1 MEKRNNHRDLTVQ
14 IGDESVKVAYGTAL
28 SVLADQYY
36 DERHEY
42 PALLARVDGKL
53 RELHKAV
60 RRDCRV
66 SFVSMD
72 DSIGRKTYR
81 RSMNLLFLKAM
92 YHVIG
97 REHLEKVVLH
107 FAHDNGFYYTVHG
120 EVCIDDA
127 LIEKVKAYMHGLVE
141 RKIPLMKRDVNTQEA
156 IALFHQ
162 HGMYDKEKLFRYR
175 RVSRVNIYDVDGFE
189 DYFYGF
195 MVNHTGYLKVFDLM
209 QYEDGIVLLMPGT
222 GQPDQIAPFE
232 PSRKVFQVQKEA
244 EQWAEKLDV
253 STVGDLNERIS
264 QGKMNQLFLVSEALQ
279 EGRIA
284 RIAEE
289 IAGRP
294 TVKFVMIAGPSSSG
308 KTTFSRRLSI
318 QLIAHGLNPHPISV
332 DNYFKRRTETP
343 RDKNGDYDFECLE
356 ALDVEL
362 FNQDMNR
369 LLQGES
375 VNLPTYNFVTG
386 EREYKGETLTI
397 GPDDVLVIE
406 GIHCLNDAFSYA
418 LPKEK
423 KYKIY
428 ISALT
433 QLNVDEHNR
442 IPTTDGRLLRRIV
455 RDNRTRGTN
464 ARETIA
470 RWPSVRRGEE
480 NNIFPYQEEADVIFN
495 SALLYE
501 LSVIKMYA
509 EPLLFQVQRED
520 KEYDEAVRLLKFL
533 DYFLPMPSEEVPH
546 NSILREFIGGSCFDV

>member
-1 MEKRNNHRDLTVQ
+1 MDRENKHRDLQIQ
-14 IGDESVKVAYGTAL
+14 IGDETVNIPYGTTL
-28 SVLADQYY
+28 SVLAEQYY

-53 RELHKAV
+53 RELHKAI

-66 SFVSMD
+66 SFVSME

-81 RSMNLLFLKAM
+81 RSMNLLFLKAI
-92 YHVIG
+92 YHVVG
-97 REHLEKVVLH
+97 RSHLEKVVLH
-107 FAHDNGFYYTVHG
+107 FAVGDGFYYTVHG
-120 EVCIDDA
+120 DVKLNEE
-127 LIEKVKAYMHGLVE
+127 LIEKVKTCMQEMVE
-141 RKIPLMKRDVNTQEA
+141 KKIPLMKRDISTQDA

-162 HGMYDKEKLFRYR
+162 YGMYDKEKLFRYR
-175 RVSRVNIYDVDGFE
+175 RVSKVNIYDMDGYE
-189 DYFYGF
+189 DYLYGF
-195 MVNHTGYLKVFDLM
+195 MVNHTGYLKIFDLL
-209 QYEDGIVLLMPGT
+209 QFEDGIVLLMPGKEH
-222 GQPDQIAPFE
+222 PDRLKPFA
-232 PSRKVFQVQKEA
+232 PSRKVFEVQKEA
-244 EQWAEKLDV
+244 ETWAEKLDV

-264 QGKMNQLFLVSEALQ
+264 QGKMNQLFLVAEALQ

-289 IAGRP
+289 IAARP

-308 KTTFSRRLSI
+308 KTTFSRRLSV
-318 QLIAHGLNPHPISV
+318 QLIAHGLKPHAISV
-332 DNYFKRRTETP
+332 DNYFKSRRETP
-343 RDKNGDYDFECLE
+343 RDKTGDYDYECLE

-369 LLQGES
+369 LLEGES
-375 VNLPTYNFVTG
+375 VKLPTYNFVTG
-386 EREYKGETLTI
+386 EREYKEPPLTI
-397 GPDDVLVIE
+397 GSEDVLVIE
-406 GIHCLNDAFSYA
+406 GIHCLNDAFSYS

-501 LSVIKMYA
+501 LSVLKMYA
-509 EPLLFQVQRED
+509 EPLLFQVRRED

-546 NSILREFIGGSCFDV
+546 NSILREFIGNSCFDV

>member
-1 MEKRNNHRDLTVQ
+1 MDRENKHRDLQIQ
-14 IGDESVKVAYGTAL
+14 IGDETVNIPYGTTL
-28 SVLADQYY
+28 SVLAEQYY

-53 RELHKAV
+53 RELHKAI

-66 SFVSMD
+66 SFVSME

-81 RSMNLLFLKAM
+81 RSMNLLFLKAI
-92 YHVIG
+92 YHVVG
-97 REHLEKVVLH
+97 RSHLEKVVLH
-107 FAHDNGFYYTVHG
+107 FAVGDGFYYTVHG
-120 EVCIDDA
+120 DVKLNEE
-127 LIEKVKAYMHGLVE
+127 LIEKVKTCMQEMVE
-141 RKIPLMKRDVNTQEA
+141 KKIPLMKRDISTQDA

-162 HGMYDKEKLFRYR
+162 YGMYDKEKLFRYR
-175 RVSRVNIYDVDGFE
+175 RVSKVNIYDMDGYE
-189 DYFYGF
+189 DYLYGF
-195 MVNHTGYLKVFDLM
+195 MVNHTGYLKIFDLL
-209 QYEDGIVLLMPGT
+209 QFEDGIVLLMPGKEH
-222 GQPDQIAPFE
+222 PDQLKPFA
-232 PSRKVFQVQKEA
+232 PSRKVFEVQKEA
-244 EQWAEKLDV
+244 ETWAEKLDV

-264 QGKMNQLFLVSEALQ
+264 QGKMNQLFLVAEALQ

-289 IAGRP
+289 IAARP

-308 KTTFSRRLSI
+308 KTTFSRRLSV
-318 QLIAHGLNPHPISV
+318 QLIAHGLKPHAISV
-332 DNYFKRRTETP
+332 DNYFKSRRETP
-343 RDKNGDYDFECLE
+343 RDKTGDYDYECLE

-369 LLQGES
+369 LLEGES
-375 VNLPTYNFVTG
+375 VKLPTYNFVTG
-386 EREYKGETLTI
+386 EREYKEPPLTI
-397 GPDDVLVIE
+397 GSEDVLVIE
-406 GIHCLNDAFSYA
+406 GIHCLNDAFSCS

-501 LSVIKMYA
+501 LSVLKMYA
-509 EPLLFQVQRED
+509 EPLLFQVRRED

-546 NSILREFIGGSCFDV
+546 NSILREFIGNSCFDV

>member
-1 MEKRNNHRDLTVQ
+1 MDRENKHRDLQIQ
-14 IGDESVKVAYGTAL
+14 IGDETVNIPYGTTL
-28 SVLADQYY
+28 SVLAEQYY

-53 RELHKAV
+53 RELHKAI

-66 SFVSMD
+66 SFVSME

-81 RSMNLLFLKAM
+81 RSMNLLFLKAI
-92 YHVIG
+92 YHVVG
-97 REHLEKVVLH
+97 RSHLEKVVLH
-107 FAHDNGFYYTVHG
+107 FAVGDGFYYTVHG
-120 EVCIDDA
+120 DVKLNEE
-127 LIEKVKAYMHGLVE
+127 LIEKVKTCMQEMVE
-141 RKIPLMKRDVNTQEA
+141 KKIPLMKRDISTQDA

-162 HGMYDKEKLFRYR
+162 YGMYDKEKLFRYR
-175 RVSRVNIYDVDGFE
+175 RVSKVNIYDMDGYE
-189 DYFYGF
+189 DYLYGF
-195 MVNHTGYLKVFDLM
+195 MVNHTGYLKIFDLL
-209 QYEDGIVLLMPGT
+209 QFEDGIVLLMPGKEH
-222 GQPDQIAPFE
+222 PDQLKPFV
-232 PSRKVFQVQKEA
+232 PSRKVFEVQKEA
-244 EQWAEKLDV
+244 ETWAEKLDV

-264 QGKMNQLFLVSEALQ
+264 QGKMNQLFLVAEALQ

-289 IAGRP
+289 IAARP

-308 KTTFSRRLSI
+308 KTTFSRRLSV
-318 QLIAHGLNPHPISV
+318 QLIAHGLKPHAISV
-332 DNYFKRRTETP
+332 DNYFKSRRETP
-343 RDKNGDYDFECLE
+343 RDKTGDYDYECLE

-369 LLQGES
+369 LLEGES
-375 VNLPTYNFVTG
+375 VKLPTYNFVTG
-386 EREYKGETLTI
+386 EREYKEPPLTI
-397 GPDDVLVIE
+397 GSEDVLVIE
-406 GIHCLNDAFSYA
+406 GIHCLNDAFSYS

-501 LSVIKMYA
+501 LSVLKMYA
-509 EPLLFQVQRED
+509 EPLLFQVRRED

-546 NSILREFIGGSCFDV
+546 NSILREFIGNSCFDV

>member
-1 MEKRNNHRDLTVQ
+1 MDRENKHRDLQIQ
-14 IGDESVKVAYGTAL
+14 IGDETVNIPYGTTL
-28 SVLADQYY
+28 SVLAEQYY

-53 RELHKAV
+53 RELHKAI

-66 SFVSMD
+66 SFVSME

-81 RSMNLLFLKAM
+81 RSMNLLFLKAI
-92 YHVIG
+92 YHVVG
-97 REHLEKVVLH
+97 RSHLEKVVLH
-107 FAHDNGFYYTVHG
+107 FAVGDGFYYTVHG
-120 EVCIDDA
+120 DVKLNEE
-127 LIEKVKAYMHGLVE
+127 LIEKVKTCMQEMVE
-141 RKIPLMKRDVNTQEA
+141 KKIPLMKRDISTQDA

-162 HGMYDKEKLFRYR
+162 YGMYDKEKLFRYR
-175 RVSRVNIYDVDGFE
+175 RVSKVNIYDMDGYE
-189 DYFYGF
+189 DYLYGF
-195 MVNHTGYLKVFDLM
+195 MVNHTGYLKIFDLL
-209 QYEDGIVLLMPGT
+209 QFEDGIVLLMPGKEH
-222 GQPDQIAPFE
+222 PDQLKPFA
-232 PSRKVFQVQKEA
+232 PSRKVFEVQKEA
-244 EQWAEKLDV
+244 ETWAEKLDV

-264 QGKMNQLFLVSEALQ
+264 QGKMNQLFLVAEALQ
-279 EGRIA
+279 EGRIS

-289 IAGRP
+289 IAARP
-294 TVKFVMIAGPSSSG
+294 TIKFVMIAGPSSSG
-308 KTTFSRRLSI
+308 KTTFSRRLSV
-318 QLIAHGLNPHPISV
+318 QLIAHGLKPHAISV
-332 DNYFKRRTETP
+332 DNYFKSRRETP
-343 RDKNGDYDFECLE
+343 RDKTGDYDYECLE

-369 LLQGES
+369 LLEGES
-375 VNLPTYNFVTG
+375 VKLPTYNFVTG
-386 EREYKGETLTI
+386 EREYKEPPLTI
-397 GPDDVLVIE
+397 GSEDVLVIE
-406 GIHCLNDAFSYA
+406 GIHCLNDAFSYS

-501 LSVIKMYA
+501 LSVLKMYA
-509 EPLLFQVQRED
+509 EPLLFQVRRED

-546 NSILREFIGGSCFDV
+546 NSILREFIGNSCFDV

>member
-1 MEKRNNHRDLTVQ
+1 MDRENKHRDLQIQ
-14 IGDESVKVAYGTAL
+14 IGDETVNIPYGTTL
-28 SVLADQYY
+28 SVLAEQYY

-53 RELHKAV
+53 RELHKAI
-60 RRDCRV
+60 RRNCRV
-66 SFVSMD
+66 SFVSME

-81 RSMNLLFLKAM
+81 RSMNLLFLKAI
-92 YHVIG
+92 YHVVG
-97 REHLEKVVLH
+97 RSHLEKVVLH
-107 FAHDNGFYYTVHG
+107 FAVGDGFYYTVHG
-120 EVCIDDA
+120 DVKLNEE
-127 LIEKVKAYMHGLVE
+127 LIEKVKTCMQEMVE
-141 RKIPLMKRDVNTQEA
+141 KKIPLMKRDISTQDA

-162 HGMYDKEKLFRYR
+162 YGMYDKEKLFRYR
-175 RVSRVNIYDVDGFE
+175 RVSKVNIYDMDGYE
-189 DYFYGF
+189 DYLYGF
-195 MVNHTGYLKVFDLM
+195 MVNHTGYLKIFDLL
-209 QYEDGIVLLMPGT
+209 QFEDGIVLLMPGKEH
-222 GQPDQIAPFE
+222 PDQLKPFA
-232 PSRKVFQVQKEA
+232 PSRKVFEVQKEA
-244 EQWAEKLDV
+244 ETWAEKLDV

-264 QGKMNQLFLVSEALQ
+264 QGKMNQLFLVAEALQ

-289 IAGRP
+289 IAARP

-308 KTTFSRRLSI
+308 KTTFSRRLSV
-318 QLIAHGLNPHPISV
+318 QLIAHGLKPHAISV
-332 DNYFKRRTETP
+332 DNYFKSRRETP
-343 RDKNGDYDFECLE
+343 RDKTGDYDYECLE

-369 LLQGES
+369 LLEGER
-375 VNLPTYNFVTG
+375 VKLPTYNFVTG
-386 EREYKGETLTI
+386 EREYKEPPLTI
-397 GPDDVLVIE
+397 GSEDVLVIE
-406 GIHCLNDAFSYA
+406 GIHCLNDAFSYS

-501 LSVIKMYA
+501 LSVLKMYA
-509 EPLLFQVQRED
+509 EPLLFQVRRED

-546 NSILREFIGGSCFDV
+546 NSILREFIGNSCFDV

>member
-1 MEKRNNHRDLTVQ
+1 MDQDNICRNLKVQ
-14 IGDESVKVAYGTAL
+14 IGDETVDIPYGTPLA
-28 SVLADQYY
+28 VIADQYY

-53 RELHKAV
+53 RELHKV
-60 RRDCRV
+60 IRRDCRI
-66 SFVSMD
+66 SFVSME

-97 REHLEKVVLH
+97 REQLEKVVLH
-107 FAHDNGFYYTVHG
+107 FAVGDGFYYTVHG
-120 EVCIDDA
+120 DVTIDNE
-127 LIEKVKAYMHGLVE
+127 LIGKVKQYMHSLVE
-141 RKIPLMKRDVNTQEA
+141 KEIPLMKRDVNTQEA
-156 IALFHQ
+156 ISLFHQ
-162 HGMYDKEKLFRYR
+162 YGMYDKEKLFRYR
-175 RVSRVNIYDVDGFE
+175 RVSKVNIYDVDGFE

-195 MVNHTGYLKVFDLM
+195 MVNHTGYLKVFDLLR
-209 QYEDGIVLLMPGT
+209 YEEGIVLLMPGKE
-222 GQPDQIAPFE
+222 QPDRIAPFT
-232 PSRKVFQVQKEA
+232 PSKKVFQVQKEA
-244 EQWAEKLDV
+244 EVWAEKLDV

-289 IAGRP
+289 IASRP

-318 QLIAHGLNPHPISV
+318 QLIAHGLKPHPISV

-369 LLQGES
+369 LLKGEA
-375 VNLPTYNFVTG
+375 VQLPTYNFVSG
-386 EREYKGETLTI
+386 EREYRDAPLSIGE
-397 GPDDVLVIE
+397 DDVLVIE
-406 GIHCLNDAFSYA
+406 GIHCLNDAFSYS

-442 IPTTDGRLLRRIV
+442 IPTTDGRLLRRMI

-501 LSVIKMYA
+501 LSVLKMYA

>member
-1 MEKRNNHRDLTVQ
+1 MDRDNNCRDLKVQ
-14 IGDESVKVAYGTAL
+14 IGDETLKIPYGTAL
-28 SVLADQYY
+28 GVLAEQYY
-36 DERHEY
+36 NEEHEY

-53 RELHKAV
+53 RELHKV
-60 RRDCRV
+60 IRRDCRI
-66 SFVSMD
+66 SFVSME

-97 REHLEKVVLH
+97 RKHLDKVVLH
-107 FAHDNGFYYTVHG
+107 FAIEDGFYYTVHG
-120 EVCIDDA
+120 DVEIDDA
-127 LIEKVKAYMHGLVE
+127 LIEKVKAYMHSLME
-141 RKIPLMKRDVNTQEA
+141 KNIPLMKRDVNTQEA

-162 HGMYDKEKLFRYR
+162 YGMYDKEKLFRYR

-195 MVNHTGYLKVFDLM
+195 MVNHTGYLKIFDLLR
-209 QYEDGIVLLMPGT
+209 YEEGLVLLMPGKE
-222 GQPDQIAPFE
+222 QPDQIAPFR
-232 PSRKVFQVQKEA
+232 PSKKVFQVQKEA
-244 EQWAEKLDV
+244 EIWAEKLDV

-289 IAGRP
+289 IASRP

-308 KTTFSRRLSI
+308 KTTFSRRLSV
-318 QLIAHGLNPHPISV
+318 QLIAHGLKPHPISV
-332 DNYFKRRTETP
+332 DNYFRPRIETP
-343 RDKNGDYDFECLE
+343 RDKNGEYDFECLE
-356 ALDVEL
+356 ALDVDL

-369 LLQGES
+369 LLMGEQ
-375 VNLPTYNFVTG
+375 VQLPTYNFVTG
-386 EREYKGETLTI
+386 EREYRDAPLSI
-397 GPDDVLVIE
+397 GADDVLVIE
-406 GIHCLNDAFSYA
+406 GIHCLNDAFSYS

-480 NNIFPYQEEADVIFN
+480 NNIFPYQEQADVIFN

-501 LSVIKMYA
+501 LSVLKMYA

>member
-1 MEKRNNHRDLTVQ
+1 MDQDNICRNLKVQ
-14 IGDESVKVAYGTAL
+14 IGDETVDIPYGTPLA
-28 SVLADQYY
+28 VIADQYY

-53 RELHKAV
+53 RELHKV
-60 RRDCRV
+60 IRRDCRI
-66 SFVSMD
+66 SFVSME

-107 FAHDNGFYYTVHG
+107 FSVGDGFYYTVHG
-120 EVCIDDA
+120 DVAIDDE
-127 LIEKVKAYMHGLVE
+127 LIGKVKRYMHSLVE
-141 RKIPLMKRDVNTQEA
+141 KEIPLMKRDVNTQEA
-156 IALFHQ
+156 ISLFHQ
-162 HGMYDKEKLFRYR
+162 YGMYDKEKLFRYR

-195 MVNHTGYLKVFDLM
+195 MVNHTGYLKVFDLLR
-209 QYEDGIVLLMPGT
+209 YEEGIVLLMPGKE
-222 GQPDQIAPFE
+222 QPDRIAPFT
-232 PSRKVFQVQKEA
+232 PSKKVFQVQKEA
-244 EQWAEKLDV
+244 EVWAEKLDV

-289 IAGRP
+289 IASRP

-318 QLIAHGLNPHPISV
+318 QLIAHGLKPHPISV

-343 RDKNGDYDFECLE
+343 RDKNGEYDFECLE

-369 LLQGES
+369 LLEGEA
-375 VNLPTYNFVTG
+375 VQLPTYNFVSG
-386 EREYKGETLTI
+386 EREYRDAPLSIGE
-397 GPDDVLVIE
+397 DDVLVIE
-406 GIHCLNDAFSYA
+406 GIHCLNDAFSYS

-442 IPTTDGRLLRRIV
+442 IPTTDGRLLRRMI

-501 LSVIKMYA
+501 LSVLKMYA

>member
-1 MEKRNNHRDLTVQ
+1 MDRENKHRDLQIQ
-14 IGDESVKVAYGTAL
+14 IGDETVNIPYGTTL
-28 SVLADQYY
+28 SVLAEQYY

-53 RELHKAV
+53 RELQKAI
-60 RRDCRV
+60 RRNCRV
-66 SFVSMD
+66 SVVSME

-81 RSMNLLFLKAM
+81 RSMNLLFLKAI
-92 YHVIG
+92 YHVVG
-97 REHLEKVVLH
+97 RSHLEKVVLH
-107 FAHDNGFYYTVHG
+107 FAVEDGFYYTVHG
-120 EVCIDDA
+120 DVKLNEE
-127 LIEKVKAYMHGLVE
+127 LIEKVKTYMQKMVE
-141 RKIPLMKRDVNTQEA
+141 KKIPLMKRDISTQDA

-162 HGMYDKEKLFRYR
+162 YGMYDKEKLFRYR
-175 RVSRVNIYDVDGFE
+175 RVSKVNIYDMDGYE
-189 DYFYGF
+189 DYLYGF
-195 MVNHTGYLKVFDLM
+195 MVNHTGYLKIFDLL
-209 QYEDGIVLLMPGT
+209 QFEDGIVLLMPGKEH
-222 GQPDQIAPFE
+222 PDQLKPFA
-232 PSRKVFQVQKEA
+232 PSRKVFEVQKEA
-244 EQWAEKLDV
+244 ETWAEKLDV

-264 QGKMNQLFLVSEALQ
+264 QGKMNQLFLVAEALQ
-279 EGRIA
+279 EGRIS

-289 IAGRP
+289 IAARP
-294 TVKFVMIAGPSSSG
+294 TIKFVMIAGPSSSG
-308 KTTFSRRLSI
+308 KTTFSRRLSV
-318 QLIAHGLNPHPISV
+318 QLIAHGLKPHAISV
-332 DNYFKRRTETP
+332 DNYFKSRRETP
-343 RDKNGDYDFECLE
+343 RDKTGDYDYECLE

-369 LLQGES
+369 LLEGES
-375 VNLPTYNFVTG
+375 VKLPTYNFVTG
-386 EREYKGETLTI
+386 EREYKEPPLTI
-397 GPDDVLVIE
+397 GSEDVLVIE
-406 GIHCLNDAFSYA
+406 GIHCLNDAFSYS

-501 LSVIKMYA
+501 LSVLKMYA
-509 EPLLFQVQRED
+509 EPLLFQVRRED

-546 NSILREFIGGSCFDV
+546 NSILREFIGNSCFDV

>member
-1 MEKRNNHRDLTVQ
+1 
-14 IGDESVKVAYGTAL
+14 
-28 SVLADQYY
+28 
-36 DERHEY
+36 
-42 PALLARVDGKL
+42 
-53 RELHKAV
+53 
-60 RRDCRV
+60 
-66 SFVSMD
+66 
-72 DSIGRKTYR
+72 
-81 RSMNLLFLKAM
+81 M

-107 FAHDNGFYYTVHG
+107 FAVGDGFYYTVHG
-120 EVCIDDA
+120 DVAIDDE
-127 LIEKVKAYMHGLVE
+127 LIGKVKRYMHSLVE
-141 RKIPLMKRDVNTQEA
+141 KEIPLMKRDVNTQEA
-156 IALFHQ
+156 ISLFHQ
-162 HGMYDKEKLFRYR
+162 YGMYDKEKLFRYR

-195 MVNHTGYLKVFDLM
+195 MVNHTGYLKVFDLLR
-209 QYEDGIVLLMPGT
+209 YEEGIVLLMPGKE
-222 GQPDQIAPFE
+222 QPDRIAPFT
-232 PSRKVFQVQKEA
+232 PSKKVFQVQKEA
-244 EQWAEKLDV
+244 EVWAEKLDV

-289 IAGRP
+289 IASRP

-318 QLIAHGLNPHPISV
+318 QLIAHGLKPHPISV

-369 LLQGES
+369 LLKGEA
-375 VNLPTYNFVTG
+375 VQLPTYNFVSG
-386 EREYKGETLTI
+386 EREYRDAPLSIGE
-397 GPDDVLVIE
+397 DDVLVIE
-406 GIHCLNDAFSYA
+406 GIHCLNDAFSYS

-442 IPTTDGRLLRRIV
+442 IPTTDGRLLRRMI

-501 LSVIKMYA
+501 LSVLKMYA

>member
-1 MEKRNNHRDLTVQ
+1 MDQNNTCRNLKVQ
-14 IGDESVKVAYGTAL
+14 IGDETVNIPYGTPLA
-28 SVLADQYY
+28 VIADQYY

-53 RELHKAV
+53 RELHKAI
-60 RRDCRV
+60 RRDCRI
-66 SFVSMD
+66 SFVSME

-97 REHLEKVVLH
+97 RAHLEKVVLH
-107 FAHDNGFYYTVHG
+107 FAVGDGFYYTVHG
-120 EVCIDDA
+120 DVTIDDE
-127 LIEKVKAYMHGLVE
+127 LIGKVKQYMHSLVE
-141 RKIPLMKRDVNTQEA
+141 KEIPLMKRDVNTQEA
-156 IALFHQ
+156 ISLFHQ
-162 HGMYDKEKLFRYR
+162 YGMYDKEKLFRYR

-209 QYEDGIVLLMPGT
+209 RYEEGIVLLMPGKE
-222 GQPDQIAPFE
+222 QPDSIAPFT
-232 PSRKVFQVQKEA
+232 PSKKVFQVQKEA
-244 EQWAEKLDV
+244 EVWAEKLDV

-289 IAGRP
+289 IASRP

-318 QLIAHGLNPHPISV
+318 QLIAHGLKPHPISV
-332 DNYFKRRTETP
+332 DNYFRPRTETP
-343 RDKNGDYDFECLE
+343 RDKNGEYDFECLE

-369 LLQGES
+369 LLKGEA
-375 VNLPTYNFVTG
+375 VLLPTYNFVSG
-386 EREYKGETLTI
+386 EREYRDAPLSIGE
-397 GPDDVLVIE
+397 DDVLVIE
-406 GIHCLNDAFSYA
+406 GIHCLNDAFSYS

-442 IPTTDGRLLRRIV
+442 IPTTDGRLLRRMV

-480 NNIFPYQEEADVIFN
+480 NNIFPYQEQADVIFN

>member
-1 MEKRNNHRDLTVQ
+1 MDRENKHRDLQIQ
-14 IGDESVKVAYGTAL
+14 IGDETVNIPYGTTL
-28 SVLADQYY
+28 SVLAEQYY

-53 RELHKAV
+53 RELHKAI

-66 SFVSMD
+66 SFVSME

-81 RSMNLLFLKAM
+81 RSMNLLFLKAI
-92 YHVIG
+92 YHVVG
-97 REHLEKVVLH
+97 RSHLEKVVLH
-107 FAHDNGFYYTVHG
+107 FAVGDGFYYTVHG
-120 EVCIDDA
+120 DVKLNEE
-127 LIEKVKAYMHGLVE
+127 LIEKVKTYMQKMVE
-141 RKIPLMKRDVNTQEA
+141 KKIPLMKRDISTQDA

-162 HGMYDKEKLFRYR
+162 YGMYDKEKLFRYR
-175 RVSRVNIYDVDGFE
+175 RVSKVNIYDMDGYE
-189 DYFYGF
+189 DYLYGF
-195 MVNHTGYLKVFDLM
+195 MVNHTGYLKIFDLL
-209 QYEDGIVLLMPGT
+209 QFEDGIVLLMPGKEH
-222 GQPDQIAPFE
+222 PDQLKPFA
-232 PSRKVFQVQKEA
+232 PSRKVFEVQKEA
-244 EQWAEKLDV
+244 ETWAEKLDV

-264 QGKMNQLFLVSEALQ
+264 QGKMNQLFLVAEALQ

-289 IAGRP
+289 IAARP

-308 KTTFSRRLSI
+308 KTTFSRRLSV
-318 QLIAHGLNPHPISV
+318 QLIAHGLKPHAISV
-332 DNYFKRRTETP
+332 DNYFKSRRETP
-343 RDKNGDYDFECLE
+343 RDKTGDYDYECLE

-369 LLQGES
+369 LLEGES
-375 VNLPTYNFVTG
+375 VKLLTYNFVTG
-386 EREYKGETLTI
+386 EREYKEPPLTI
-397 GPDDVLVIE
+397 GSEDVLVIE
-406 GIHCLNDAFSYA
+406 GIHCLNDAFSYS

-464 ARETIA
+464 ARETTA

-501 LSVIKMYA
+501 LSVLKMYA
-509 EPLLFQVQRED
+509 EPLLFQVRRED

-546 NSILREFIGGSCFDV
+546 NSILREFIGNSCFDV

>member
-1 MEKRNNHRDLTVQ
+1 MEKEKTHENVTVR
-14 IGDESVKVAYGTAL
+14 IGDETVQLPYEIT
-28 SVLADQYY
+28 LAEIAKEYY
-36 DERHEY
+36 DECHEY

-53 RELHKAV
+53 RELHKTL
-60 RRDCRV
+60 RSDCRV
-66 SFVSMD
+66 SFVSME
-72 DSIGRKTYR
+72 DSIGRKTYQ

-92 YHVIG
+92 YHVVG
-97 REHLEKVVLH
+97 REKLKKVVLH
-107 FAHDNGFYYTVHG
+107 FAIDSGFYYTVQG
-120 EVCIDDA
+120 DVTVDDA
-127 LIEKVKAYMHGLVE
+127 LLEKVKAYMHELVE
-141 RKIPLMKRDVNTQEA
+141 RNIPLMKRDVSTQEA

-162 HGMYDKEKLFRYR
+162 YGMYDKEKLFRYR
-175 RVSRVNIYDVDGFE
+175 RVSRVNIYEVDGFE
-189 DYFYGF
+189 DYLYGF
-195 MVNHTGYLKVFDLM
+195 MVHHTGYLRLFDLI
-209 QYEDGIVLLMPGT
+209 QYEDGIVMLLPNKEH
-222 GQPDQIAPFE
+222 PDRIDPFC
-232 PSRKVFQVQKEA
+232 PSEKVFKVQKEA

-294 TVKFVMIAGPSSSG
+294 EVKFVMIAGPSSSG

-318 QLIAHGLNPHPISV
+318 QLIAQGLKPHPISV
-332 DNYFKRRTETP
+332 DNYFKPRADTP
-343 RDKNGDYDFECLE
+343 RDESGDYDYECLG

-362 FNQDMNR
+362 FNRDMNR
-369 LLQGES
+369 LLQGET
-375 VNLPTYNFVTG
+375 VQLPTYNFITG
-386 EREYKGETLTI
+386 EREYKGPELTI
-397 GPDDVLVIE
+397 GPEDVLVIE
-406 GIHCLNDAFSYA
+406 GIHCLNDAFSYS
-418 LPKEK
+418 LPGEK

-442 IPTTDGRLLRRIV
+442 IPTTDGRLLRRMI

-470 RWPSVRRGEE
+470 RWPSVRRGED
-480 NNIFPYQEEADVIFN
+480 NNIFPHQEQADVIFN

-509 EPLLFQVQRED
+509 EPLLFQVKRED

-546 NSILREFIGGSCFDV
+546 NSILREFIGGSSFDV

>member
-1 MEKRNNHRDLTVQ
+1 MDRENKHRDLQIQ
-14 IGDESVKVAYGTAL
+14 IGDETVNIPYGTTL
-28 SVLADQYY
+28 SVLAEQYY

-53 RELHKAV
+53 RELHKAI
-60 RRDCRV
+60 RRNCRV
-66 SFVSMD
+66 SFVSME

-81 RSMNLLFLKAM
+81 RSMNLLFLKAI
-92 YHVIG
+92 YHVVG
-97 REHLEKVVLH
+97 RSHLEKVVLH
-107 FAHDNGFYYTVHG
+107 FAVGDGFYYTVHG
-120 EVCIDDA
+120 DVKLNEE
-127 LIEKVKAYMHGLVE
+127 LIEKVKTCMQEMVE
-141 RKIPLMKRDVNTQEA
+141 KKIPLMKRDISTQDA

-162 HGMYDKEKLFRYR
+162 YGMYDKEKLFRYR
-175 RVSRVNIYDVDGFE
+175 RVSKVNIYDMDGYE
-189 DYFYGF
+189 DYLYGF
-195 MVNHTGYLKVFDLM
+195 MVNHTGYLKIFDLL
-209 QYEDGIVLLMPGT
+209 QFEDGIVLLMPGKEH
-222 GQPDQIAPFE
+222 PDQLKPFA
-232 PSRKVFQVQKEA
+232 PSRKVFEVQKEA
-244 EQWAEKLDV
+244 ETWAEKLDV

-264 QGKMNQLFLVSEALQ
+264 QGKMNQLFLVAEALQ

-289 IAGRP
+289 IAARP
-294 TVKFVMIAGPSSSG
+294 TIKFVMIAGPSSSG
-308 KTTFSRRLSI
+308 KTTFSRRLSV
-318 QLIAHGLNPHPISV
+318 QLIAHGLKPHAISV
-332 DNYFKRRTETP
+332 DNYFKSRRETP
-343 RDKNGDYDFECLE
+343 RDKTGDYDYECLE

-369 LLQGES
+369 LLEGES
-375 VNLPTYNFVTG
+375 VKLPTYNFVTG
-386 EREYKGETLTI
+386 EREYKEPPLTI
-397 GPDDVLVIE
+397 GSEDVLVIE
-406 GIHCLNDAFSYA
+406 GIHCLNDAFSYS

-501 LSVIKMYA
+501 LSVLKMYA
-509 EPLLFQVQRED
+509 EPLLFQVRRED

-546 NSILREFIGGSCFDV
+546 NSILREFIGNSCCDV

>member
-1 MEKRNNHRDLTVQ
+1 MDRENKHRDLQIQ
-14 IGDESVKVAYGTAL
+14 IGDETVNIPYGTTL
-28 SVLADQYY
+28 SVLAEQYY

-53 RELHKAV
+53 RELHKAI
-60 RRDCRV
+60 RRNCRV
-66 SFVSMD
+66 SFVSME

-81 RSMNLLFLKAM
+81 RSMNLLFLKAI
-92 YHVIG
+92 YHVVG
-97 REHLEKVVLH
+97 RSHLEKVVLH
-107 FAHDNGFYYTVHG
+107 FAVGDGFYYTVHG
-120 EVCIDDA
+120 DVKLNEE
-127 LIEKVKAYMHGLVE
+127 LIEKVKTYMQKMVE
-141 RKIPLMKRDVNTQEA
+141 KKIPLMKRDISTQDA

-162 HGMYDKEKLFRYR
+162 YGMYDKEKLFRYR
-175 RVSRVNIYDVDGFE
+175 RVSKVNIYDMDGYE
-189 DYFYGF
+189 DYLYGF
-195 MVNHTGYLKVFDLM
+195 MVNHTGYLKIFDLL
-209 QYEDGIVLLMPGT
+209 QFEDGIVLLMPGKEH
-222 GQPDQIAPFE
+222 PDQLKPFA
-232 PSRKVFQVQKEA
+232 PSRKVFEVQKEA
-244 EQWAEKLDV
+244 ETWAEKLDV

-264 QGKMNQLFLVSEALQ
+264 QGKMNQLFLVAEALQ
-279 EGRIA
+279 EGRIS

-289 IAGRP
+289 IAARP
-294 TVKFVMIAGPSSSG
+294 TIKFVMIAGPSSSG
-308 KTTFSRRLSI
+308 KTTFSRRLSV
-318 QLIAHGLNPHPISV
+318 QLIAHGLKPHAISV
-332 DNYFKRRTETP
+332 DNYFKSRRETP
-343 RDKNGDYDFECLE
+343 RDKTGDYDYECLE

-369 LLQGES
+369 LLEGES
-375 VNLPTYNFVTG
+375 VKLPTYNFVTG
-386 EREYKGETLTI
+386 EREYKEPPLTI
-397 GPDDVLVIE
+397 GSEDVLVIE
-406 GIHCLNDAFSYA
+406 GIHCLNDAFSYS

-501 LSVIKMYA
+501 LSVLKMYA
-509 EPLLFQVQRED
+509 EPLLFQVRRED

-546 NSILREFIGGSCFDV
+546 NSILREFIGNSCFDV

>member
-1 MEKRNNHRDLTVQ
+1 MENKYKELTVQ
-14 IGDESVKVAYGTAL
+14 IGDDTVKLPYGTTL
-28 SVLADQYY
+28 SVIAEQYY
-36 DERHEY
+36 DENHEY

-53 RELHKAV
+53 RELHKAI
-60 RRDCRV
+60 RCDCRV
-66 SFVSMD
+66 SFVSMED
-72 DSIGRKTYR
+72 PIGRKTYG

-97 REHLEKVVLH
+97 QERLKKVVLH
-107 FAHDNGFYYTVHG
+107 FAVGDGFYYTVHG
-120 EVCIDDA
+120 DVEISDELIGKVRA
-127 LIEKVKAYMHGLVE
+127 YMNELIERKV
-141 RKIPLMKRDVNTQEA
+141 PLMKRDITTQEA
-156 IALFHQ
+156 VSLFHQ
-162 HGMYDKEKLFRYR
+162 YGMYDKEKLFRYR
-175 RVSRVNIYDVDGFE
+175 RVSRVNIYEVDGFE

-195 MVNHTGYLKVFDLM
+195 MVNHTGYLRAFDLIP
-209 QYEDGIVLLMPGT
+209 YEEGIVLLLPGKE
-222 GQPDQIAPFE
+222 QPDRIGPFH
-232 PSRKVFQVQKEA
+232 PSGKVFQVQKEA

-279 EGRIA
+279 EGRIS

-289 IAGRP
+289 IADRP
-294 TVKFVMIAGPSSSG
+294 QIKFVMIAGPSSSG
-308 KTTFSRRLSI
+308 KTTFSRRLAI
-318 QLIAHGLNPHPISV
+318 QLIAHGLKPHAISV
-332 DNYFKRRTETP
+332 DNYFKARTETP
-343 RDKNGDYDFECLE
+343 RDKDGEYDFECLE

-362 FNQDMNR
+362 FNRDMNR

-375 VNLPTYNFVTG
+375 VKLPTYNFVTG
-386 EREYKGETLTI
+386 MREYNDEPLAIGE
-397 GPDDVLVIE
+397 DDVLVIE
-406 GIHCLNDAFSYA
+406 GIHCLNDAFSCT

-501 LSVIKMYA
+501 LSVLKMYA

-520 KEYDEAVRLLKFL
+520 REYDEAVRLLKFL

>member
-1 MEKRNNHRDLTVQ
+1 MNHSDLTVK
-14 IGDESVKVAYGTAL
+14 IGDESVKVAYGTSL

-53 RELHKAV
+53 RELHKSV

-66 SFVSMD
+66 SFVSME

-92 YHVIG
+92 YHVVG
-97 REHLEKVVLH
+97 RKHLQKVVLH

-120 EVCIDDA
+120 EVSIDGA
-127 LIEKVKAYMHGLVE
+127 LIEKVKAYMHELVD

-222 GQPDQIAPFE
+222 GQPDQIAPFQ

-289 IAGRP
+289 IASRP

-318 QLIAHGLNPHPISV
+318 QLIAHGLKPHPISV

-369 LLQGES
+369 LLKGET
-375 VNLPTYNFVTG
+375 VELPTYNFVTG

-397 GPDDVLVIE
+397 GPEDVLVIE
-406 GIHCLNDAFSYA
+406 GIHCLNDAFSYS

-442 IPTTDGRLLRRIV
+442 IPTTDGRLLRRMV

-480 NNIFPYQEEADVIFN
+480 NNIFPYQEEADVVFN

-501 LSVIKMYA
+501 LSVLKMYA
-509 EPLLFQVQRED
+509 EPLLFQVQRQD

>member
-1 MEKRNNHRDLTVQ
+1 MDRENKHRDLQIQ
-14 IGDESVKVAYGTAL
+14 IGDETVNIPYGTTL
-28 SVLADQYY
+28 SVLAEQYY

-53 RELHKAV
+53 RELHKAI

-66 SFVSMD
+66 SFVSME

-81 RSMNLLFLKAM
+81 RSMNLLFLKAI
-92 YHVIG
+92 YHVVG
-97 REHLEKVVLH
+97 RSHLEKVVLH
-107 FAHDNGFYYTVHG
+107 FAVEDGFYYTVHG
-120 EVCIDDA
+120 DVKLNEE
-127 LIEKVKAYMHGLVE
+127 LIEKVKTYMQKMVE
-141 RKIPLMKRDVNTQEA
+141 KKIPLMKRDISTQDA

-162 HGMYDKEKLFRYR
+162 YGMYDKEKLFRYR
-175 RVSRVNIYDVDGFE
+175 RVSKVNIYDMDGYE
-189 DYFYGF
+189 DYLYGF
-195 MVNHTGYLKVFDLM
+195 MVNHTGYLKIFDLL
-209 QYEDGIVLLMPGT
+209 QFEDGIVLLMPGKEH
-222 GQPDQIAPFE
+222 PDQLKPFA
-232 PSRKVFQVQKEA
+232 PSRKVFEVQKEA
-244 EQWAEKLDV
+244 ETWAEKLDV

-264 QGKMNQLFLVSEALQ
+264 QGKMNQLFLVAEALQ

-289 IAGRP
+289 IAARP

-308 KTTFSRRLSI
+308 KTTFSRRLSV
-318 QLIAHGLNPHPISV
+318 QLIAHGLKPHAISV
-332 DNYFKRRTETP
+332 DNYFKSRRETP
-343 RDKNGDYDFECLE
+343 RDKTGDYDYECLE

-369 LLQGES
+369 LLEGES
-375 VNLPTYNFVTG
+375 VKLPTYNFVTG
-386 EREYKGETLTI
+386 EREYKEPPLTI
-397 GPDDVLVIE
+397 GSEDVLVIE
-406 GIHCLNDAFSYA
+406 GIHCLNDAFSYS

-501 LSVIKMYA
+501 LSVLKMYA
-509 EPLLFQVQRED
+509 EPLLFQVRRED

-546 NSILREFIGGSCFDV
+546 NSILREFIGNSCFDV

>member
-1 MEKRNNHRDLTVQ
+1 MDRENKHRDLQIQ
-14 IGDESVKVAYGTAL
+14 IGDETVNIPYGTTL
-28 SVLADQYY
+28 SVLAEQYY

-53 RELHKAV
+53 RELHKAI

-66 SFVSMD
+66 SFVSME

-81 RSMNLLFLKAM
+81 RSMNLLFLKAI
-92 YHVIG
+92 YHVVG
-97 REHLEKVVLH
+97 RSHLEKVVLH
-107 FAHDNGFYYTVHG
+107 FAVGDGFYYTVHG
-120 EVCIDDA
+120 DVKLNEE
-127 LIEKVKAYMHGLVE
+127 LIEKVKTCMQEMVE
-141 RKIPLMKRDVNTQEA
+141 KKIPLMKRDISTQDA

-162 HGMYDKEKLFRYR
+162 YGMYDKEKLFRYR
-175 RVSRVNIYDVDGFE
+175 RVSKVNIYDMDGYE
-189 DYFYGF
+189 DYLYGF
-195 MVNHTGYLKVFDLM
+195 MVNHTGYLKIFDLL
-209 QYEDGIVLLMPGT
+209 QFEDGIVLLMPGKEH
-222 GQPDQIAPFE
+222 PDQLKPFA
-232 PSRKVFQVQKEA
+232 PSRKVFEVQKEA
-244 EQWAEKLDV
+244 ETWAEKLDV

-264 QGKMNQLFLVSEALQ
+264 QGKMNQLFLVAEALQ
-279 EGRIA
+279 EGRIS

-289 IAGRP
+289 IAARP
-294 TVKFVMIAGPSSSG
+294 TIKFVMIAGPSSSG
-308 KTTFSRRLSI
+308 KTTFSRRLSVP
-318 QLIAHGLNPHPISV
+318 LIAHGLKPHAISV
-332 DNYFKRRTETP
+332 DNYFKSRRETP
-343 RDKNGDYDFECLE
+343 RDKTGDYDYECLE

-369 LLQGES
+369 LLEGES
-375 VNLPTYNFVTG
+375 VKLPTYNFVTG
-386 EREYKGETLTI
+386 EREYKEPPLTI
-397 GPDDVLVIE
+397 GSEDVLVIE
-406 GIHCLNDAFSYA
+406 GIHCLNDAFSHT

-428 ISALT
+428 IIALT

-501 LSVIKMYA
+501 LSVLKMYA
-509 EPLLFQVQRED
+509 EPLLFQVRRED

-546 NSILREFIGGSCFDV
+546 NSILREFIGNSCFDV

>member
-1 MEKRNNHRDLTVQ
+1 MDRENKHRDLQIQ
-14 IGDESVKVAYGTAL
+14 IGDETVNIPYGTTL
-28 SVLADQYY
+28 SVLAEQYY

-53 RELHKAV
+53 RELHKAI

-66 SFVSMD
+66 SFVSME

-81 RSMNLLFLKAM
+81 RSMNLLFLKAI
-92 YHVIG
+92 YHVVG
-97 REHLEKVVLH
+97 RSHLEKVVLH
-107 FAHDNGFYYTVHG
+107 FAVGDGFYYTVHG
-120 EVCIDDA
+120 DVKLNEE
-127 LIEKVKAYMHGLVE
+127 LIEKVKTCMQEMVE
-141 RKIPLMKRDVNTQEA
+141 KKIPLMKRDISTQDA

-162 HGMYDKEKLFRYR
+162 YGMYDKEKLFRYR
-175 RVSRVNIYDVDGFE
+175 RVSKVNIYDMDGYE
-189 DYFYGF
+189 DYLYGF
-195 MVNHTGYLKVFDLM
+195 MVNHTGYLKIFDLL
-209 QYEDGIVLLMPGT
+209 QFEDGIVLLMPGKEH
-222 GQPDQIAPFE
+222 PDQLKPFA
-232 PSRKVFQVQKEA
+232 PSRKVFEVQKEA
-244 EQWAEKLDV
+244 ETWAEKLDV

-264 QGKMNQLFLVSEALQ
+264 QGKMNQLFLVAEALQ

-289 IAGRP
+289 IAARP

-308 KTTFSRRLSI
+308 KTTFSRRLSV
-318 QLIAHGLNPHPISV
+318 QLIAHGLKPHAISV
-332 DNYFKRRTETP
+332 DNYFKSRRETP
-343 RDKNGDYDFECLE
+343 RDKTGDYDYECLE

-369 LLQGES
+369 LLEGER
-375 VNLPTYNFVTG
+375 VKLPTYNFVTG
-386 EREYKGETLTI
+386 EREYKEPPLTI
-397 GPDDVLVIE
+397 GSEDVLVIE
-406 GIHCLNDAFSYA
+406 GIHCLNDAFSYS

-455 RDNRTRGTN
+455 RDNRTRGTK

-501 LSVIKMYA
+501 LSVLKMYA
-509 EPLLFQVQRED
+509 EPLLFQVRRED

-546 NSILREFIGGSCFDV
+546 NSILREFIGNSCFDV

>member
-1 MEKRNNHRDLTVQ
+1 MDRENKHRDLQIQ
-14 IGDESVKVAYGTAL
+14 IGDETVNIPYGTTL
-28 SVLADQYY
+28 SVLAEQYY

-53 RELHKAV
+53 RELHKAI

-66 SFVSMD
+66 SFVSME

-81 RSMNLLFLKAM
+81 RSMNLLFLKAI
-92 YHVIG
+92 YHVVG
-97 REHLEKVVLH
+97 RSHLEKVVLH
-107 FAHDNGFYYTVHG
+107 FAVGDGFYYTVHG
-120 EVCIDDA
+120 DVKLNEE
-127 LIEKVKAYMHGLVE
+127 LIEKVKTCMQEMVE
-141 RKIPLMKRDVNTQEA
+141 KKIPLMKRDISTQDA

-162 HGMYDKEKLFRYR
+162 YGMYDKEKLFRYR
-175 RVSRVNIYDVDGFE
+175 RVSKVNIYDMDGYE
-189 DYFYGF
+189 DYLYGF
-195 MVNHTGYLKVFDLM
+195 MVNHTGYLKIFDLL
-209 QYEDGIVLLMPGT
+209 QFEDGIVLLMPGKEH
-222 GQPDQIAPFE
+222 PDQLKPFA
-232 PSRKVFQVQKEA
+232 PSRKVFEVQKEA
-244 EQWAEKLDV
+244 ETWAEKLDV

-264 QGKMNQLFLVSEALQ
+264 QGKMNQLFLVAEALQ

-289 IAGRP
+289 IAARP

-308 KTTFSRRLSI
+308 KTTFSRRLSV
-318 QLIAHGLNPHPISV
+318 QLIAHGLKPHAISV
-332 DNYFKRRTETP
+332 DNYFKSRRETP
-343 RDKNGDYDFECLE
+343 RDKTGDYDYECLE

-369 LLQGES
+369 LLEGES
-375 VNLPTYNFVTG
+375 VKLPTYNFVTG
-386 EREYKGETLTI
+386 EREYKEPPLTI
-397 GPDDVLVIE
+397 GSEDVLVIE
-406 GIHCLNDAFSYA
+406 GIHCLNDAFSYS

-501 LSVIKMYA
+501 LSVLKMYA
-509 EPLLFQVQRED
+509 EPLLFQVRRED

-546 NSILREFIGGSCFDV
+546 NSILREFIGNSCFDV

>member
-1 MEKRNNHRDLTVQ
+1 MDRENKHRDLQIQ
-14 IGDESVKVAYGTAL
+14 IGDETVNIPYGTTL
-28 SVLADQYY
+28 SVLAEQYY

-53 RELHKAV
+53 RELHKAI
-60 RRDCRV
+60 RRNCRV
-66 SFVSMD
+66 SFVSME

-81 RSMNLLFLKAM
+81 RSMNLLFLKAI
-92 YHVIG
+92 YHVVG
-97 REHLEKVVLH
+97 RSHLEKVVLH
-107 FAHDNGFYYTVHG
+107 FAVEDGFYYTVHG
-120 EVCIDDA
+120 DVKLNEE
-127 LIEKVKAYMHGLVE
+127 LIEKVKTYMQKMVE
-141 RKIPLMKRDVNTQEA
+141 KKIPLMKRDISTQDA

-162 HGMYDKEKLFRYR
+162 YGMYDKEKLFRYR
-175 RVSRVNIYDVDGFE
+175 RVSKVNIYDMDGYE
-189 DYFYGF
+189 DYLYGF
-195 MVNHTGYLKVFDLM
+195 MVNHTGYLKIFDLL
-209 QYEDGIVLLMPGT
+209 QFEDGIVLLMPGKEH
-222 GQPDQIAPFE
+222 PDQLKPFA
-232 PSRKVFQVQKEA
+232 PSRKVFEVQKEA
-244 EQWAEKLDV
+244 ETWAEKLDV

-264 QGKMNQLFLVSEALQ
+264 QGKMNQLFLVAEALQ
-279 EGRIA
+279 EGRIS

-289 IAGRP
+289 IAARP
-294 TVKFVMIAGPSSSG
+294 TIKFVMIAGPSSSG
-308 KTTFSRRLSI
+308 KTTFSRRLSV
-318 QLIAHGLNPHPISV
+318 QLIAHGLKPHAISV
-332 DNYFKRRTETP
+332 DNYFKSRRETP
-343 RDKNGDYDFECLE
+343 RDKTGDYDYECLE

-369 LLQGES
+369 LLEGES
-375 VNLPTYNFVTG
+375 VKLPTYNFVTG
-386 EREYKGETLTI
+386 EREYKEPPLTI
-397 GPDDVLVIE
+397 GSEDVLVIE
-406 GIHCLNDAFSYA
+406 GIHCLNDAFSYS

-501 LSVIKMYA
+501 LSVLKMYA
-509 EPLLFQVQRED
+509 EPLLFQVRRED

-546 NSILREFIGGSCFDV
+546 NSILREFIGNSCFDV

>member
-1 MEKRNNHRDLTVQ
+1 MMKEKMHKDLQIQ
-14 IGDESVKVAYGTAL
+14 IGDESVKVAYGTSL

-53 RELHKAV
+53 RELHKTV
-60 RRDCRV
+60 RYDCRV

-120 EVCIDDA
+120 DVVIDNV
-127 LIEKVKAYMHGLVE
+127 LIEKVKAYMQELVE

-156 IALFHQ
+156 IALFHR

-195 MVNHTGYLKVFDLM
+195 MVNHTGYLRVFDLM
-209 QYEDGIVLLMPGT
+209 QYEEGIVLLMPGK
-222 GQPDQIAPFE
+222 GQPDQIAQFQ

-289 IAGRP
+289 IASCP
-294 TVKFVMIAGPSSSG
+294 VVKFVMIAGPSSSG

-318 QLIAHGLNPHPISV
+318 QLIAHGLKPHPISV
-332 DNYFKRRTETP
+332 DNYFKPRAETP

-369 LLQGES
+369 LLRGERVS
-375 VNLPTYNFVTG
+375 LPTYNFITG
-386 EREYKGETLTI
+386 EREYNGETLAI

-406 GIHCLNDAFSYA
+406 GIHCLNDAFSYS

-464 ARETIA
+464 ARDTIA

-501 LSVIKMYA
+501 LSVLKMYA
-509 EPLLFQVQRED
+509 EPLLFQVRRED